1 MPEKQL
7 SLEDKLESAK
17 DELISSDYNYYDFCE
32 KYVKEDGIQ
41 NNLFN
46 QKYNSPGLQWIFID
60 PLTKR
65 KTRPLTIDLLDA
77 IDTRITNGSHY
88 ALFIHGDTNEGKSQ
102 MAISIA
108 KYHQKA
114 FKKYLGIDITIHLTF
129 SDSDL
134 DHVIPNLKRGDI
146 VIRDESS
153 IVTGE
158 GSQILQT
165 RINNLIRV
173 IRIEQNSF
181 IFVNP
186 DVVKVPLVNY
196 YLETAGK
203 NYEEHKTRLILYDK
217 EQFPIG
223 RLYLSLH
230 PDQEFR
236 AKYEKLKKENVNK
249 LKITSGLVSLSI
261 DNKKLTRAAEILMNL
276 CIEENIDTKIGM
288 KDLLLEYNDQF
299 DESERNQQI
308 GGTDQYNKLLFE
320 RTSRYLKKL
329 KAGNYSRTQDTGQE
343 TEKESFEKFKKF
355 IYPYSY
361 EDIIEKAKEEAKARK
376 KFRDVNRNFEIYL
389 KVQNEVL
396 YDDILPEYPELN
408 DKSAITRIKE
418 RVEGFLNEFAGKL
431 FESKYSKYLQSLY
444 KDKVIHD
451 GGPGKPDAYVIVEEL
466 QELHIFS
473 IKYLKSADSIP
484 SKEINPELEFAWK
497 NRLEYKKVLLFLI
510 VFDYSAQELRIRQI
524 KDFSVTTNIR
534 VP

>member
-1 MPEKQL
+1 MTEEPI
-7 SLEDKLESAK
+7 SLEDKLERAK
-17 DELISSDYNYYDFCE
+17 DELVSSDDEYYDFCE

-41 NNLFN
+41 NSLFN

-77 IDTRITNGSHY
+77 IDTRIINGSHI
-88 ALFIHGDTNEGKSQ
+88 AFFIHGDTNEGKSE

-108 KYHQKA
+108 KYYQKA
-114 FKKYLGIDITIHLTF
+114 FKKYQNIDITIHLTF

-134 DHVIPNLKRGDI
+134 DKVFPNLKRGDI

-173 IRIEQNSF
+173 IRAHQNSF
-181 IFVNP
+181 IYVNP

-203 NYEEHKTRLILYDK
+203 NYKERKTRLILYDK

-230 PDQEFR
+230 SDQEFR
-236 AKYEKLKKENVNK
+236 DRYEKLKDENIEK
-249 LKITSGLVSLSI
+249 LKLTSGLVPLSI
-261 DNKKLTRAAEILMNL
+261 DNKKLTRQAEVLMNL
-276 CIEENIDTKIGM
+276 CIEENTDTKIGM

-299 DESERNQQI
+299 DETERDQQI
-308 GGTDQYNKLLFE
+308 GGTEQYNKLLFE

-329 KAGNYSRTQDTGQE
+329 KVGNYSKETKDTGQE
-343 TEKESFEKFKKF
+343 EKEVFEKFKQF

-361 EDIIEKAKEEAKARK
+361 EDIIEKTKEEAKARK
-376 KFRDVNRNFEIYL
+376 KFRNTDRNFEIYL
-389 KVQNEVL
+389 KIQNEVL

-431 FESKYSKYLQSLY
+431 FESKYSKFLQTLY
-444 KDKVIHD
+444 KDKVIHE
-451 GGPGKPDAYVIVEEL
+451 GGPGEPDAYVIVEEL

-473 IKYLKSADSIP
+473 IKYLKSGDSIP
-484 SKEINPELEFAWK
+484 SKELNPELEFAWK
-497 NRLEYKKVLLFLI
+497 NRFEYKKVKLFLI

-534 VP
+534 VS